1 MARGQPF
8 MPPPLPPGT
17 GGEEGAVG
25 MEEAHWGAPVPP
37 N

>member
-1 MARGQPF
+1 MPRGDTF
-8 MPPPLPPGT
+8 CTSPLPPGT